1 MRNMNKLLCLLL
13 FTFIISQVHSKC
25 RYDLGPD
32 FLPFHVDSEPFEL
45 GELSACKDYISP
57 GRLGCC
63 SRYNDQTTLKNFKQI
78 DGIFGLQGGGC
89 DVCAINLK
97 RFWCEYA
104 CSARQDE
111 FMDTATE
118 YEPFPDPQKPGS
130 IIYGQRVNVRVH
142 AATACA
148 LYNSCKRNAF
158 VASVSAMG
166 SPAGFL
172 NFQGHNAIN
181 DGHQYVSM
189 NFSYNLNDSLAFDD
203 SLNDFAY
210 GGLTTCDYKTTAPE
224 VHNFTVRI
232 E

>member
-1 MRNMNKLLCLLL
+1 
-13 FTFIISQVHSKC
+13 
-25 RYDLGPD
+25 
-32 FLPFHVDSEPFEL
+32 
-45 GELSACKDYISP
+45 
-57 GRLGCC
+57 
-63 SRYNDQTTLKNFKQI
+63 
-78 DGIFGLQGGGC
+78 
-89 DVCAINLK
+89 
-97 RFWCEYA
+97 
-104 CSARQDE
+104 
-111 FMDTATE
+111 MDTAIE

-130 IIYGQRVNVRVH
+130 IIFGQRVNVRVH
-142 AATACA
+142 AGTACA

-203 SLNDFAY
+203 SLKDFAY
-210 GGLTTCDYKTTAPE
+210 ADLTTCDYKTFAPE

-232 E
+232 L

>member
-1 MRNMNKLLCLLL
+1 
-13 FTFIISQVHSKC
+13 
-25 RYDLGPD
+25 
-32 FLPFHVDSEPFEL
+32 
-45 GELSACKDYISP
+45 
-57 GRLGCC
+57 
-63 SRYNDQTTLKNFKQI
+63 
-78 DGIFGLQGGGC
+78 
-89 DVCAINLK
+89 
-97 RFWCEYA
+97 
-104 CSARQDE
+104 
-111 FMDTATE
+111 MDTATE